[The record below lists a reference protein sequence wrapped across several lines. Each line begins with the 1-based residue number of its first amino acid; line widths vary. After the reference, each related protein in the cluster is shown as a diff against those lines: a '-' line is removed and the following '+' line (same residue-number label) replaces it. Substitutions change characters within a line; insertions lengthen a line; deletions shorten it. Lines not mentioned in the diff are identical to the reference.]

1 MVTIADYKI
10 LLFRCHFCAGVG
22 EAIRDNK
29 MGEGHSHE
37 IKFFRTY
44 FLQPGKICQ
53 HPKEYEKF
61 YTTFKHK
68 YIFYF
73 LI

>member
-44 FLQPGKICQ
+44 FLQPGKI
-53 HPKEYEKF
+53 
-61 YTTFKHK
+61 
-68 YIFYF
+68 
-73 LI
+73 